1 MSKEIDYDNM
11 SDEQIDEILSQ
22 IDSGTFENS
31 EPENGNDFNQ
41 NEDGN
46 NSNSNSFNENEE
58 EEEEDENLNNGNLE
72 DTENG
77 QPEDGD
83 ADTNAN
89 NDDLKQD
96 TASGSNGENSENSQ
110 VENSNTN
117 ANQNADTA
125 NPEDAKGSETGK
137 IDPAEYEKLK
147 KFYDEIANAE
157 FVANGKKVKGFTDPS
172 KIIRSQQM
180 LHDYSNKMRGINE
193 YKPYLKTL
201 KDKGIIGNE
210 EKFNFA
216 MSLLDGDK
224 ATIKKHLESLKIDPV
239 DLELDDDANAQ
250 YSPRN
255 YMPSKESLVLDEA
268 MDIARSSGVED
279 KLRTVIAKEWDEES
293 FGEFLR
299 NPRVR
304 NDLITHMQDGSFDTI
319 QNKMTEMEMLDLTGS
334 FRGLKS
340 TDKYRAAIAEINREI
355 QYQYNRQSVNPSIPQ
370 QEQYYRSAPTGQ
382 NQYQPNAEAERLALA
397 AKEAEYKA
405 MAEKK
410 LRDDE
415 ARKRA
420 AMITKKKSIT
430 VTQKKFDPLALEGDD
445 LDNFVNE
452 LIAGKK

>member
-46 NSNSNSFNENEE
+46 NSNSNSFNEE
-58 EEEEDENLNNGNLE
+58 EEEEDETQNRNLE
-72 DTENG
+72 DTENY
-77 QPEDGD
+77 QSEDYD

-157 FVANGKKVKGFTDPS
+157 FVANGKKVKGFADPS

-299 NPRVR
+299 DHRVR

-370 QEQYYRSAPTGQ
+370 QQQYYRSAPTGQ

-420 AMITKKKSIT
+420 AMITKKKSVT

>member
-41 NEDGN
+41 NEDDN
-46 NSNSNSFNENEE
+46 NSNSNSFNEE
-58 EEEEDENLNNGNLE
+58 EEEEDENLNNRNLE

-77 QPEDGD
+77 QSEDGD

-299 NPRVR
+299 DPRVR

-370 QEQYYRSAPTGQ
+370 QQQYYRSAPVGQ

-420 AMITKKKSIT
+420 AMITKKKSVT

>member
-41 NEDGN
+41 NEDDN
-46 NSNSNSFNENEE
+46 NSNSNSFNEE
-58 EEEEDENLNNGNLE
+58 EEEEDENLNNRNLE

-299 NPRVR
+299 DPRVR

-370 QEQYYRSAPTGQ
+370 QQQYYRSAPVGQ
-382 NQYQPNAEAERLALA
+382 NQYQPNVEAERLALA

-420 AMITKKKSIT
+420 AMITKKKSVT

>member
-41 NEDGN
+41 NEDDN
-46 NSNSNSFNENEE
+46 NSNSNSFNEE
-58 EEEEDENLNNGNLE
+58 EEEEDENLNNRNLE

-77 QPEDGD
+77 QPEDDG

-299 NPRVR
+299 DPRVR

-370 QEQYYRSAPTGQ
+370 QQQYYRSAPVGQ

-420 AMITKKKSIT
+420 AMITKKKSVT

>member
-31 EPENGNDFNQ
+31 EPDDGNDFNQ
-41 NEDGN
+41 NEDDN
-46 NSNSNSFNENEE
+46 NSNSNSFNEE
-58 EEEEDENLNNGNLE
+58 EEEEDENLNNRNLE

-239 DLELDDDANAQ
+239 DLELDDDANVQ

-299 NPRVR
+299 DPRVR

-370 QEQYYRSAPTGQ
+370 QQQYYRSAPVGQ
-382 NQYQPNAEAERLALA
+382 NQYQPNVEAERLALA

-420 AMITKKKSIT
+420 AMITKKKSVT

>member
-41 NEDGN
+41 NEDDN
-46 NSNSNSFNENEE
+46 NSNSNSFNEE
-58 EEEEDENLNNGNLE
+58 EEEEDENLNNRNLE

-299 NPRVR
+299 DPRVR

-370 QEQYYRSAPTGQ
+370 QQQYYRSAPTGQ

-420 AMITKKKSIT
+420 AMITKKKSVT

>member
-46 NSNSNSFNENEE
+46 NSNSNSFNEE
-58 EEEEDENLNNGNLE
+58 EEEEDENLNNRNLE

-77 QPEDGD
+77 QPEDDG

-279 KLRTVIAKEWDEES
+279 KLKTVIAKEWDEES

-299 NPRVR
+299 DPRVR

-370 QEQYYRSAPTGQ
+370 QQQYYRSAPVGQ

-420 AMITKKKSIT
+420 AMITKKKSVT

>member
-41 NEDGN
+41 NEDDN
-46 NSNSNSFNENEE
+46 NSNSNSFNEE
-58 EEEEDENLNNGNLE
+58 EEEEDENLNNRNLE

-77 QPEDGD
+77 QSEDGD

-299 NPRVR
+299 DPRVR

-370 QEQYYRSAPTGQ
+370 QQQYYRSAPTGQ

-420 AMITKKKSIT
+420 AMITKKKSVT

>member
-41 NEDGN
+41 NEDDN
-46 NSNSNSFNENEE
+46 NSNSNSFNEE
-58 EEEEDENLNNGNLE
+58 EEEEDENLNNRNLE

-77 QPEDGD
+77 QSEDEN

-193 YKPYLKTL
+193 YKPYLKAL

-239 DLELDDDANAQ
+239 DLELDDDANVQ

-299 NPRVR
+299 DPRVR

-370 QEQYYRSAPTGQ
+370 QQQYYRSAPVGQ
-382 NQYQPNAEAERLALA
+382 NQYQPNVEAERLALA

-420 AMITKKKSIT
+420 AMITKKKSVT

>member
-31 EPENGNDFNQ
+31 EPEDGNDFNQ

-46 NSNSNSFNENEE
+46 NSNSNSFNEE
-58 EEEEDENLNNGNLE
+58 EEEEDETQNRNLE

-77 QPEDGD
+77 QSEDGD
-83 ADTNAN
+83 ADTNVN
-89 NDDLKQD
+89 NDDLKHD

-299 NPRVR
+299 DPRVR

-319 QNKMTEMEMLDLTGS
+319 QNKMTEMEMLDLAGS

-355 QYQYNRQSVNPSIPQ
+355 QYQYNRQSANPSIPQ

-420 AMITKKKSIT
+420 AMITKKKSVT

>member
-46 NSNSNSFNENEE
+46 NSNSNSFNEE

-77 QPEDGD
+77 QSEDGD

-193 YKPYLKTL
+193 YKPYLKAL
-201 KDKGIIGNE
+201 KDKGIIGDE

-299 NPRVR
+299 DPRVR

-370 QEQYYRSAPTGQ
+370 QQQYYRSAPVGQ

-420 AMITKKKSIT
+420 AMITKKKSVT

>member
-1 MSKEIDYDNM
+1 MANEIDYDNM
-11 SDEQIDEILSQ
+11 TDEQIDDILSQ
-22 IDSGTFENS
+22 IDSGTFGSDDENQDG
-31 EPENGNDFNQ
+31 ENTNFDENNENQ
-41 NEDGN
+41 GEDG
-46 NSNSNSFNENEE
+46 
-58 EEEEDENLNNGNLE
+58 DENLNNRNLE
-72 DTENG
+72 DTEGDND
-77 QPEDGD
+77 EDENS
-83 ADTNAN
+83 DTNQL
-89 NDDLKQD
+89 NDGLTND
-96 TASGSNGENSENSQ
+96 TENKSSEGDSENSQ
-110 VENSNTN
+110 VEQSNGN
-117 ANQNADTA
+117 AEGNADTS
-125 NPEDAKGSETGK
+125 NPEDAKGAETGK
-137 IDPAEYEKLK
+137 IDPAEYERLK

-157 FVANGKKVKGFTDPS
+157 FIANGKKVKGFTDPS

-193 YKPYLKTL
+193 YKPYLKAL
-201 KDKGIIGNE
+201 KEKGIIGDE

-299 NPRVR
+299 DPRVR

-370 QEQYYRSAPTGQ
+370 QQQYYRSAPVGQ
-382 NQYQPNAEAERLALA
+382 NQYQPNVEAERLALA

-420 AMITKKKSIT
+420 AMITKKKSVT

>member
-31 EPENGNDFNQ
+31 EPENGNEFNQ

-46 NSNSNSFNENEE
+46 NSNSNSSNEEEE

-77 QPEDGD
+77 QSEDGN

-110 VENSNTN
+110 IENSNTN

-193 YKPYLKTL
+193 YKPYLKAL

-255 YMPSKESLVLDEA
+255 YIPSKESLVLDEA

-299 NPRVR
+299 DPRVR

-420 AMITKKKSIT
+420 AMITKKKSVT

>member
-31 EPENGNDFNQ
+31 EPEDGNDFNQ

-46 NSNSNSFNENEE
+46 NSNSNSFNEEEE

-255 YMPSKESLVLDEA
+255 YMPSKESLALDEA

-299 NPRVR
+299 DPRVR

-420 AMITKKKSIT
+420 AMITKKKSVT

>member
-41 NEDGN
+41 NEDDN
-46 NSNSNSFNENEE
+46 NSNSNSFNEE
-58 EEEEDENLNNGNLE
+58 EEEEDENLNNRNLE
-72 DTENG
+72 DTEDG
-77 QPEDGD
+77 QSEDGN

-193 YKPYLKTL
+193 YKPYLKAL

-299 NPRVR
+299 DPRVR

-355 QYQYNRQSVNPSIPQ
+355 QYQYNRQSANPSIPQ
-370 QEQYYRSAPTGQ
+370 QQQYYRSAPVGQ

-420 AMITKKKSIT
+420 AMITKKKSVT

>member
-41 NEDGN
+41 NEDDN
-46 NSNSNSFNENEE
+46 NSNSNSFNEE
-58 EEEEDENLNNGNLE
+58 EEEEDENLNNRNLE

-77 QPEDGD
+77 QSEDGD

-299 NPRVR
+299 DPRVR

-355 QYQYNRQSVNPSIPQ
+355 QYQYNMQSVNPSIPQ
-370 QEQYYRSAPTGQ
+370 QQQYYRPAPVGQ

-420 AMITKKKSIT
+420 AMITKKKSVT

>member
-299 NPRVR
+299 DPRVR

-319 QNKMTEMEMLDLTGS
+319 QNKITEMEMLDLTGS

-370 QEQYYRSAPTGQ
+370 QEQYYRSAPAGQ

>member
-31 EPENGNDFNQ
+31 EPENGNEFNQ

-46 NSNSNSFNENEE
+46 NSNSNSSNEEEE

-77 QPEDGD
+77 QSEDGN

-193 YKPYLKTL
+193 YKPYLKAL

-255 YMPSKESLVLDEA
+255 YIPSKESLVLDEA

-299 NPRVR
+299 DPRVR

-420 AMITKKKSIT
+420 AMITKKKSVT

>member
-31 EPENGNDFNQ
+31 EPEDGNDFNQ

-46 NSNSNSFNENEE
+46 NSNSNSFNEEEE

-299 NPRVR
+299 DPRVR

-319 QNKMTEMEMLDLTGS
+319 QNKMTEMEMLDITGS
-334 FRGLKS
+334 FSGLKS

-420 AMITKKKSIT
+420 AMITKKKSVT

>member
-31 EPENGNDFNQ
+31 EPEDGNDFNQ
-41 NEDGN
+41 NEDDN
-46 NSNSNSFNENEE
+46 NSNSNSFNE
-58 EEEEDENLNNGNLE
+58 EEEDETQNRNLE

-77 QPEDGD
+77 QSEDYD

-96 TASGSNGENSENSQ
+96 TASGSNEENSENSQ

-117 ANQNADTA
+117 ANQNADTV

-193 YKPYLKTL
+193 YKPYLKAL

-250 YSPRN
+250 YGPRN
-255 YMPSKESLVLDEA
+255 YIPSKESLVLDEA

-299 NPRVR
+299 DPRVR

-370 QEQYYRSAPTGQ
+370 QQQYYRPAPVGQ

-420 AMITKKKSIT
+420 AMITKKKSVT
-430 VTQKKFDPLALEGDD
+430 VTQKKFDPLALDGDD

>member
-31 EPENGNDFNQ
+31 EPEDGNDFNQ

-46 NSNSNSFNENEE
+46 NSNSNSFNEE
-58 EEEEDENLNNGNLE
+58 EEEEDENLNNRNLE

-77 QPEDGD
+77 QSEDGD

-201 KDKGIIGNE
+201 KDKGIIGDE

-239 DLELDDDANAQ
+239 DLELDDDANVQ

-299 NPRVR
+299 DPRVR

-370 QEQYYRSAPTGQ
+370 QQQYYRSAPVGQ

-420 AMITKKKSIT
+420 AMITKKKSVT

>member
-41 NEDGN
+41 NEDDN
-46 NSNSNSFNENEE
+46 NSNSNSFNEE
-58 EEEEDENLNNGNLE
+58 EEEEDENLNNRNLE

-299 NPRVR
+299 DPRVR

-370 QEQYYRSAPTGQ
+370 QQQYYRSAPVGQ

-420 AMITKKKSIT
+420 AMITKKKSVT

>member
-41 NEDGN
+41 NKDDN
-46 NSNSNSFNENEE
+46 NSNSNSFNEE
-58 EEEEDENLNNGNLE
+58 EEEEDETQNRNLE
-72 DTENG
+72 DTENC
-77 QPEDGD
+77 QSEDGD

-125 NPEDAKGSETGK
+125 NQEDANGSETGK

-157 FVANGKKVKGFTDPS
+157 FVANGKRVKGFTDPS

-255 YMPSKESLVLDEA
+255 YMPSKESLALDEA
-268 MDIARSSGVED
+268 IDIARSSGVED

-299 NPRVR
+299 DPRVR

-370 QEQYYRSAPTGQ
+370 QQQYYRSAPVGQ
-382 NQYQPNAEAERLALA
+382 NQYQPNVEAERLALA

-420 AMITKKKSIT
+420 AMITKKKSVT

>member
-31 EPENGNDFNQ
+31 EPENGNEFNQ

-46 NSNSNSFNENEE
+46 NSNSNSSNEE
-58 EEEEDENLNNGNLE
+58 EEEEDETQNRNLE

-77 QPEDGD
+77 QSEDGN

-193 YKPYLKTL
+193 YKPYLKAL

-299 NPRVR
+299 DPRVR

-420 AMITKKKSIT
+420 AMITKKKSVT

-452 LIAGKK
+452 LISGKK

>member
-46 NSNSNSFNENEE
+46 NSNSNSFNEE
-58 EEEEDENLNNGNLE
+58 EEEEDETQNRNLE

-77 QPEDGD
+77 QPEDYD

-299 NPRVR
+299 DPRVR

-382 NQYQPNAEAERLALA
+382 NQYQPNVEAERLALA

-420 AMITKKKSIT
+420 AMITKKKSVT

>member
-41 NEDGN
+41 NEDDN
-46 NSNSNSFNENEE
+46 NSNSNSFNEE
-58 EEEEDENLNNGNLE
+58 EEEEDENLNNRNLE

-89 NDDLKQD
+89 NDDLKHD

-299 NPRVR
+299 DPRVR

-370 QEQYYRSAPTGQ
+370 QQQYYRSAPVGQ
-382 NQYQPNAEAERLALA
+382 NQYQPNVEAERLALA

-420 AMITKKKSIT
+420 AMITKKNSVT
-430 VTQKKFDPLALEGDD
+430 VTQKKFDPLELEGDD

>member
-41 NEDGN
+41 NEDDN

-58 EEEEDENLNNGNLE
+58 EEEEDETQNRNLE

-77 QPEDGD
+77 QSEDGD

-299 NPRVR
+299 DPRVR

-370 QEQYYRSAPTGQ
+370 QQQYYRSAPVGQ
-382 NQYQPNAEAERLALA
+382 NQYQPNVEAERLALA

-420 AMITKKKSIT
+420 AMITKKKSVT

>member
-31 EPENGNDFNQ
+31 EPENGNDFDQ
-41 NEDGN
+41 NEDDN
-46 NSNSNSFNENEE
+46 NSNSNSFNEE

-77 QPEDGD
+77 QSEDEN

-137 IDPAEYEKLK
+137 IDPAEYERLK

-420 AMITKKKSIT
+420 AMITKKKSVT

-452 LIAGKK
+452 LISGKK